1 MKNIL
6 PKQQHSY

>member
-6 PKQQHSY
+6 PSIT